1 MYERCKF
8 GRKKGNTVTRK
19 LVQTGNS
26 VSLIL
31 TRDMKEHLGITD
43 TVDVQMEDGRIILR
57 KPMTFE
63 EAKAASH
70 ERYAKAYEE
79 LAK

>member
-1 MYERCKF
+1 MTC
-8 GRKKGNTVTRK
+8 K
-19 LVQTGNS
+19 LVQTGDS
-26 VSLIL
+26 VSLVL
-31 TRDMKEHLGITD
+31 TRDMKEHLGVTD

-70 ERYAKAYEE
+70 DRYGKAYEE
-79 LAK
+79 LAR